1 MGIDIDESGNPR
13 VTRIPSSNG
22 FGPSPSRRRVLLI
35 ISICAI
41 VCVGILVTIVLVTSR
56 DTSAKESTLTSSYP
70 SSSQSPQKKLSN
82 LPVKGRAPK
91 TNYDR
96 ALFGAPWSDDVTVE
110 GGHNGCDTRNDI
122 LRRDLSGAGFQP
134 GNSCIVLS
142 GVLNDPY
149 TGEAIPYQR
158 EPESLSPIQIDHI
171 VPLLDA
177 WQKGAQGWDELTR
190 RNFANDPINLQATT
204 AAVNQEKGSGD
215 AATWLP
221 DNKSYRCTY
230 AARIVDVK
238 TRYGLWITADEHETL
253 AFLLNDCKADVPASA
268 LPPVLTSRSA
278 TPSHSAPPAQRPSP
292 PPPRAPRPSPA
303 PSCYRNIDGDCISRP
318 GDSPAG
324 ANALCRDGT
333 YSFSSH
339 RPGSC
344 ARHGGVAE
352 WLY

>member
-1 MGIDIDESGNPR
+1 M
-13 VTRIPSSNG
+13 V
-22 FGPSPSRRRVLLI
+22 VLV
-35 ISICAI
+35 AI
-41 VCVGILVTIVLVTSR
+41 ALVTSR
-56 DTSAKESTLTSSYP
+56 DTPSKKSTLTSNYP
-70 SSSQSPQKKLSN
+70 SSSQSPQRKLGA

-91 TNYDR
+91 TGYDR
-96 ALFGAPWSDDVTVE
+96 ALFGSPWSDDVTVE

-134 GNSCIVLS
+134 GNSCVVLS
-142 GVLNDPY
+142 GILNDPY
-149 TGEAIPYQR
+149 TGQAVRYEH
-158 EPESLSPIQIDHI
+158 EPEAWSPIQIDHI

-204 AAVNQEKGSGD
+204 ASVNQEKGSGD

-221 DNKSYRCTY
+221 SNKSYRCSY

-253 AFLLNDCKADVPASA
+253 AFLLNDCEPGEGTNA
-268 LPPVLTSRSA
+268 LPPVLTSGRA
-278 TPSHSAPPAQRPSP
+278 TPSHSAPPTRAPRPS
-292 PPPRAPRPSPA
+292 PPRAPRPSPA
-303 PSCYRNIDGDCISRP
+303 PPCYRNVNGDCIPRP
-318 GDSPAG
+318 GGSPAG

-352 WLY
+352 WLD